1 MTAPGSRAPWRALT
15 SFAGLAAGRT
25 FAIALGMGIGVAAAP
40 FAVARVAGQQTTAPT
55 PPLPANKTKGKAAA
69 APPAAKPVA
78 PDTTHHFSG
87 VIGVA
92 IDSIHGGPLGTATVT
107 VVGTKREG
115 VTDSLGQF
123 RIDSILPGEYKLQLS
138 HPLLDSIGL
147 AIETQPIAMPLGRY
161 AVVRMSTPSQATV
174 LNLFCPP
181 DKRLT
186 GPAAVIGRVL
196 DADTD
201 APATGARVVLYWTE
215 LEVSTVTGVHRVPRV
230 REATVDSSGTYRLC
244 GTPASVQGSV
254 RASRAGLATA
264 VVPINNQGAIVTIAM
279 LHVPSP
285 DTVVTASAP
294 AAPGGA
300 TAPAKPRTVA
310 LRTGRAVVEGHV
322 TDPSGK
328 PVVGAELS
336 VAGAAATTTTN
347 DSGSYT
353 LRGLP
358 SGTQALQI
366 RKLTYAPIQVTV
378 DLSARAPHR
387 TDIRMLPAPPTLTP
401 VQVEGKRE
409 KGLRNVGFT
418 QRQKSGLGRYL
429 TQDQIAEKLPTVMTD
444 IFTTIPG
451 LMVDYS
457 SGQPQ
462 LKGSRGAGGSC
473 LTYVIDGVPTPM
485 QGDFND
491 YMHPDEV
498 AAVEVYQSSEA
509 PAQFQASGQS
519 DCAVVVIWTK
529 TRVGG

>member
-1 MTAPGSRAPWRALT
+1 MNTPGGRAPWRAPRSL
-15 SFAGLAAGRT
+15 AGLVAGSTFAIGLGTGLGVAVAPFAAGR
-25 FAIALGMGIGVAAAP
+25 AIA
-40 FAVARVAGQQTTAPT
+40 QQTTSSTPATPT
-55 PPLPANKTKGKAAA
+55 PSSKTKGKAAP
-69 APPAAKPVA
+69 APAKPA
-78 PDTTHHFSG
+78 PPDTTHHFSG

-92 IDSIHGGPLGTATVT
+92 IDSIHGGPLQAATVT
-107 VVGTKREG
+107 VVGTKRDG

-123 RIDSILPGEYKLQLS
+123 RIDSIPPGEYKLELS
-138 HPLLDSIGL
+138 HPLLDSIGV
-147 AIETQPIAMPLGRY
+147 AIETQPIAMPLARY

-174 LNLFCPP
+174 LSLFCPP

-186 GPAAVIGRVL
+186 GPDAVIGRVL

-215 LEVSTVTGVHRVPRV
+215 LEVSAATGVHRAPRV
-230 REATVDSSGTYRLC
+230 REATVDSSGTFRLC
-244 GTPASVQGSV
+244 GTPAGVQGSV

-264 VVPINNQGAIVTIAM
+264 DVPISSQGELVTIAM

-294 AAPGGA
+294 APASTEPA
-300 TAPAKPRTVA
+300 AAKPHAVA
-310 LRTGRAVVEGHV
+310 LRTGRAVVQGRV
-322 TDPSGK
+322 TDPTGK

-336 VAGAAATTTTN
+336 VAGAAPTTTTS
-347 DSGSYT
+347 DSGTYT

-358 SGTQALQI
+358 SGTQALQV
-366 RKLTYAPIQVTV
+366 RKLSFAPMQVTV
-378 DLSARAPHR
+378 DLSARSPHQA
-387 TDIRMLPAPPTLTP
+387 DIKMLPAPPTLTP

-429 TQDQIAEKLPTVMTD
+429 TEDQIAEKLPTVMTD
-444 IFTTIPG
+444 IFTTVPG
-451 LMVDYS
+451 LMIDYS

-498 AAVEVYQSSEA
+498 AAVEVYQASEA
-509 PAQFQASGQS
+509 PAQFQSSGHS

>member
-1 MTAPGSRAPWRALT
+1 MTAAGSRAPWRGLT
-15 SFAGLAAGRT
+15 SLAGLAAGST
-25 FAIALGMGIGVAAAP
+25 FAIGVGMGLGVAAAP
-40 FAVARVAGQQTTAPT
+40 FAAARVVAQQTTPPPT
-55 PPLPANKTKGKAAA
+55 SKTKGKAV
-69 APPAAKPVA
+69 APPAAKQA
-78 PDTTHHFSG
+78 PLDTAHHFSG

-92 IDSIHGGPLGTATVT
+92 IDSIHGGPLRAATVT
-107 VVGTKREG
+107 VVGTNREG

-123 RIDSILPGEYKLQLS
+123 RIDSIVPGENKLQLS

-161 AVVRMSTPSQATV
+161 AVVRMSTPSQSTV

-215 LEVSTVTGVHRVPRV
+215 LEVSAATGVHRAPRV
-230 REATVDSSGTYRLC
+230 RAATVDSSGTYRLC

-264 VVPINNQGAIVTIAM
+264 DVPINNQGELVTIAM

-294 AAPGGA
+294 AAPAG
-300 TAPAKPRTVA
+300 TTPPKPRIVA
-310 LRTGRAVVEGHV
+310 LRTGHAVVEGRV
-322 TDPSGK
+322 TDPTGK

-336 VAGAAATTTTN
+336 VAGAAPTTTTN
-347 DSGSYT
+347 DSGTYT

-366 RKLTYAPIQVTV
+366 RKLTYAPMQLTV

-387 TDIRMLPAPPTLTP
+387 SDIRMLPAPPTLTP

-409 KGLRNVGFT
+409 KGLRNVGFS

-429 TQDQIAEKLPTVMTD
+429 TEDQIAEKLPTVMTD

-509 PAQFQASGQS
+509 PAQFQSGGQS

>member
-1 MTAPGSRAPWRALT
+1 MRAPGSSAPWRALR
-15 SFAGLAAGRT
+15 SLAGLAAGST
-25 FAIALGMGIGVAAAP
+25 FAIGLGMGLGVAAAP
-40 FAVARVAGQQTTAPT
+40 FAAAGVIAQQAT
-55 PPLPANKTKGKAAA
+55 PPASPPPSKTKGKAALT
-69 APPAAKPVA
+69 PPAAAKQAP
-78 PDTTHHFSG
+78 PDTTHHYSG

-92 IDSIHGGPLGTATVT
+92 IDSIHGGPLRAATVT

-123 RIDSILPGEYKLQLS
+123 RIDSILPGDYKLQLS

-147 AIETQPIAMPLGRY
+147 AIETQPIAMPLARY
-161 AVVRMSTPSQATV
+161 AVVRMSTPSQSTV

-215 LEVSTVTGVHRVPRV
+215 LEVSAATGVHRAPRV

-264 VVPINNQGAIVTIAM
+264 DVPINNQGELVTIAL

-294 AAPGGA
+294 AAPAG
-300 TAPAKPRTVA
+300 TAAAKPRTVA
-310 LRTGRAVVEGHV
+310 LRTGHAVVEGRV
-322 TDPSGK
+322 TDPAGK

-336 VAGAAATTTTN
+336 VAGAAPTTTTN
-347 DSGSYT
+347 DSGTYT

-366 RKLTYAPIQVTV
+366 RKLTYAPMQLTV
-378 DLSARAPHR
+378 DLTARTPHR

-429 TQDQIAEKLPTVMTD
+429 TEDQIAEKLPTVMTD

-457 SGQPQ
+457 TGQPQ

-473 LTYVIDGVPTPM
+473 LTYVIDGVPTQM

-509 PAQFQASGQS
+509 PAQFQSGGQS

>member
-1 MTAPGSRAPWRALT
+1 MTAPGSRAPRRARR
-15 SFAGLAAGRT
+15 SFAGLAAGST
-25 FAIALGMGIGVAAAP
+25 FAIGLGMGAGVAVAP
-40 FAVARVAGQQTTAPT
+40 FAAARVVAQQAAPPA
-55 PPLPANKTKGKAAA
+55 PPPASKTKGKAA
-69 APPAAKPVA
+69 PAAAKQPL

-92 IDSIHGGPLGTATVT
+92 IDSIHGGPLRDATVI
-107 VVGTKREG
+107 VVGGKREG

-147 AIETQPIAMPLGRY
+147 AIETQPIAMPLARY
-161 AVVRMSTPSQATV
+161 AVVRMSTPSQSTV

-215 LEVSTVTGVHRVPRV
+215 LEVSAATGVHRAPRV

-254 RASRAGLATA
+254 RASRGGLATA
-264 VVPINNQGAIVTIAM
+264 DVPISNQGELVTIAM

-285 DTVVTASAP
+285 DTAVTASAP
-294 AAPGGA
+294 APAGTTPA
-300 TAPAKPRTVA
+300 AAKPRTVA
-310 LRTGRAVVEGHV
+310 LRTGRAVVEGRV
-322 TDPSGK
+322 TDPTGK
-328 PVVGAELS
+328 PLAGAELS
-336 VAGAAATTTTN
+336 VAGAAPTTTTS
-347 DSGSYT
+347 DSGTYT

-366 RKLTYAPIQVTV
+366 RKLSFAPMQVTV

-387 TDIRMLPAPPTLTP
+387 TDVKMLPAPPTLTP

-429 TQDQIAEKLPTVMTD
+429 TEDQIAEKLPTQMTD
-444 IFTTIPG
+444 IFTTVPG
-451 LMVDYS
+451 LTIDYS

-462 LKGSRGAGGSC
+462 LRGSRGAGGTC

-498 AAVEVYQSSEA
+498 AAVEVYQPSEA
-509 PAQFQASGQS
+509 PPQFQASGQS

>member
-1 MTAPGSRAPWRALT
+1 MIAPESSAPWRALR
-15 SFAGLAAGRT
+15 SLAGLTAGSA
-25 FAIALGMGIGVAAAP
+25 FAIGLGVGLGVAAAP
-40 FAVARVAGQQTTAPT
+40 LAAARVTAQQTTPPAP
-55 PPLPANKTKGKAAA
+55 PPTSNTMARAA
-69 APPAAKPVA
+69 APPPAGAKQA
-78 PDTTHHFSG
+78 PSDTAHHFSG

-92 IDSIHGGPLGTATVT
+92 IDSIHGAPLRAATVT
-107 VVGTKREG
+107 VAGANRHG

-123 RIDSILPGEYKLQLS
+123 RIDSIVPGEYKLQLS
-138 HPLLDSIGL
+138 HPLLDSIGV

-161 AVVRMSTPSQATV
+161 AVVRMSTPSQSTV

-215 LEVSTVTGVHRVPRV
+215 LEVSAATGVHRAPRV
-230 REATVDSSGTYRLC
+230 REATVDSSGTYRVC
-244 GTPASVQGSV
+244 GTPASVQGSL

-264 VVPINNQGAIVTIAM
+264 DVPISNQGELVTIAM

-285 DTVVTASAP
+285 DTAVATSAP
-294 AAPGGA
+294 APAGA
-300 TAPAKPRTVA
+300 APAAAKPHTVA
-310 LRTGRAVVEGHV
+310 LRTGRAVVEGRV
-322 TDPSGK
+322 TDPAGK
-328 PVVGAELS
+328 PVVGAQLS
-336 VAGAAATTTTN
+336 VAGAEATTTTN
-347 DSGSYT
+347 DSGSYS

-358 SGTQALQI
+358 SGTQALQV
-366 RKLTYAPIQVTV
+366 RKLSFAPMQVTV
-378 DLSARAPHR
+378 DLSARAPHH
-387 TDIRMLPAPPTLTP
+387 TDLRLLPAPPTLTP

-429 TQDQIAEKLPTVMTD
+429 TSDQIAEKLPTVMTD
-444 IFTTIPG
+444 IFSTVPG
-451 LMVDYS
+451 LTIDYS

-473 LTYVIDGVPTPM
+473 LTYVIDGVQTPM

-509 PAQFQASGQS
+509 PAQFQTGGRS

>member
-1 MTAPGSRAPWRALT
+1 MTAPAGRAPWRALK
-15 SFAGLAAGRT
+15 SLAGRT
-25 FAIALGMGIGVAAAP
+25 AGSMFAIGLGMGLGVAVAP
-40 FAVARVAGQQTTAPT
+40 FAAAHARAQQTTPAT
-55 PPLPANKTKGKAAA
+55 SPPASKTKGKAAPA
-69 APPAAKPVA
+69 AAKPAA
-78 PDTTHHFSG
+78 PDTAHHFSG

-92 IDSIHGGPLGTATVT
+92 IDSIHGGPLRAATVT
-107 VVGTKREG
+107 VVGTTRQG

-123 RIDSILPGEYKLQLS
+123 RIDSVPPGAYKLQLS

-147 AIETQPIAMPLGRY
+147 AIETQQIAMPLGRY
-161 AVVRMSTPSQATV
+161 AVVRMSTPSQPTV

-186 GPAAVIGRVL
+186 GPAAVIGRVM

-215 LEVSTVTGVHRVPRV
+215 LEVSAATGVHRAPRV
-230 REATVDSSGTYRLC
+230 REATVDSSGAYRLC

-264 VVPINNQGAIVTIAM
+264 DVPVNNQGELITIAT

-294 AAPGGA
+294 APAGAAPA
-300 TAPAKPRTVA
+300 AAKPRTVA
-310 LRTGRAVVEGHV
+310 LRTGRAVVAGRV

-336 VAGAAATTTTN
+336 VAGAAPTTTTS
-347 DSGSYT
+347 DSGTYT

-366 RKLTYAPIQVTV
+366 RKLSFAPMQVTV
-378 DLSARAPHR
+378 DLSARSPQR
-387 TDIRMLPAPPTLTP
+387 TDIRMLPAPPTLTA

-418 QRQKSGLGRYL
+418 QRQKSGLGRYM
-429 TQDQIAEKLPTVMTD
+429 TEDQIAEKLPTVMTD
-444 IFTTIPG
+444 IFSTVPG
-451 LMVDYS
+451 LTLDYS

-462 LKGSRGAGGSC
+462 LKGSRGPGGSC
-473 LTYVIDGVPTPM
+473 LTYVIDGVPTQM

-498 AAVEVYQSSEA
+498 AAVEVYQASEA
-509 PAQFQASGQS
+509 PAQFQSSGQT
-519 DCAVVVIWTK
+519 DCAVLVIWTK